1 MLGLN
6 KKDFSLLVIVT
17 ALTLL
22 APFFL
27 NPFPTNSGL
36 AQFNGGYPDLM
47 QKFVIFGILRLGLT
61 FCLASP
67 DICLLGMPR
76 FWVSAAI
83 AASGCLNCWA
93 IMFCPESR

>member
-36 AQFNGGYPDLM
+36 AQFNGL
-47 QKFVIFGILRLGLT
+47 QFETI
-61 FCLASP
+61 
-67 DICLLGMPR
+67 
-76 FWVSAAI
+76 
-83 AASGCLNCWA
+83 
-93 IMFCPESR
+93 

>member
-36 AQFNGGYPDLM
+36 AQFNGGYPD
-47 QKFVIFGILRLGLT
+47 FVAFSL
-61 FCLASP
+61 P
-67 DICLLGMPR
+67 
-76 FWVSAAI
+76 
-83 AASGCLNCWA
+83 SGPSSVA
-93 IMFCPESR
+93 M